1 MYYFEE
7 TYMSVGMGE
16 LFWLI
21 WTAVNCAEGLRLQN
35 QVMEEEEEE
44 EEGEEREEEEEE
56 DGLMHVEN
64 HGYAG
69 EGGGE

>member
-1 MYYFEE
+1 
-7 TYMSVGMGE
+7 MSVGMGE

-35 QVMEEEEEE
+35 QVMEEE
-44 EEGEEREEEEEE
+44 
-56 DGLMHVEN
+56 GLMREMHLEN

>member
-35 QVMEEEEEE
+35 QVMEEEEE
-44 EEGEEREEEEEE
+44 
-56 DGLMHVEN
+56 GLMREMHLEN

>member
-1 MYYFEE
+1 M
-7 TYMSVGMGE
+7 
-16 LFWLI
+16 
-21 WTAVNCAEGLRLQN
+21 NCAEGLRLQN

-56 DGLMHVEN
+56 EGLMHVEN

-69 EGGGE
+69 EGGGECGGRRSWRGNKALSEELG

>member
-1 MYYFEE
+1 MRG
-7 TYMSVGMGE
+7 MSVGMGE

-44 EEGEEREEEEEE
+44 EEG
-56 DGLMHVEN
+56 LMHVEN